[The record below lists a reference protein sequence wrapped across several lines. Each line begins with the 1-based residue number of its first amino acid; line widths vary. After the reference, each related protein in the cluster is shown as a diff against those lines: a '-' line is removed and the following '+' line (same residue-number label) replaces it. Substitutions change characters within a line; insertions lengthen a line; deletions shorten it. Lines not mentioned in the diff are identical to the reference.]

1 MDKQDSH
8 ENYTYLL
15 QCADGTLYCGWTNDL
30 DHRLAAHNAG
40 TAAKYTRTRRPVTLV
55 YYERFATK
63 QEAMSREVHIKR
75 LSRREKL
82 ELIQSAAL
90 FPNENNK

>member
-30 DHRLAAHNAG
+30 DRRLAAHNAG

-63 QEAMSREVHIKR
+63 QEAMSREFHIKR
-75 LSRREKL
+75 LRRREKL
-82 ELIQSAAL
+82 QLIKGSNQNSNL
-90 FPNENNK
+90 E